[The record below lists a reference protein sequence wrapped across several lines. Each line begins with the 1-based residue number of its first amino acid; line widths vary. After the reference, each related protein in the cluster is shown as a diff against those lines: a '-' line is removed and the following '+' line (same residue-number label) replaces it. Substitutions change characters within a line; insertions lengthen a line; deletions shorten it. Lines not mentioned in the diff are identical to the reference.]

1 VRHNRLTRRCTETR
15 HFATYNP
22 AAEAGKRSP
31 ASTGRGARGEAARRD
46 LSAGRERTS
55 LRASRR
61 HCRITQPRFTGYP
74 MLRELGTSRCDHQT
88 LSSNAPGDFVGG
100 REGGEGRPAPA
111 RPTGGIVPSV
121 ERKECGLVPRRLPI
135 SPTIQFR
142 PPAKWVTSPARSAS
156 VRLSAALGLPAS

>member
-1 VRHNRLTRRCTETR
+1 LRRTTRRLRLANDRLRRQVAAHEAKPRVAISVRVASARRFAPRGGTAESHNRDSPVIRC
-15 HFATYNP
+15 FVN
-22 AAEAGKRSP
+22 S
-31 ASTGRGARGEAARRD
+31 AR
-46 LSAGRERTS
+46 
-55 LRASRR
+55 
-61 HCRITQPRFTGYP
+61 
-74 MLRELGTSRCDHQT
+74 SRCDHQT